1 MRSDV
6 LLCGPVP
13 RTSSDAL
20 EAAGLT
26 TVGPVPPGACVSSV
40 QRHRPTLV
48 LLAAPAGAESA
59 TATVRAVRAAT
70 DALIAVAGAG
80 DDLDQLLAFAA
91 GADEVVPRGTSERL
105 LLARVR
111 ALLGRRRPAEEDA
124 VLSVGLL
131 RLDHRARTVDVAG
144 TELTLTRIEFDLL
157 ALLMEDPGR
166 VVPRDEIVSRVWG
179 DWYSDDHVVEVH
191 LSRLRRK
198 VADAGG
204 PRVGTAVRGVGYR
217 LGAERLAA

>member
-13 RTSSDAL
+13 RASADAL
-20 EAAGLT
+20 AAAGLT
-26 TVGPVPPGACVSSV
+26 TVGPVPPGSCLPAL
-40 QRHRPTLV
+40 QRHRPSLV
-48 LLAAPAGAESA
+48 LVAAPAGAESA
-59 TATVRAVRAAT
+59 TATVRAVRAASE
-70 DALIAVAGAG
+70 ALIAVSGAG

-111 ALLGRRRPAEEDA
+111 ALLGRRRPVVEDT

-131 RLDHRARTVDVAG
+131 TLDHRARSVEVG
-144 TELTLTRIEFDLL
+144 GQELTLTRIEFDLL

-166 VVPRDEIVSRVWG
+166 VVPREEIVSRVWG
-179 DWYSDDHVVEVH
+179 DWFSDDHVVEVH

-198 VADAGG
+198 VADVGG

-217 LGAERLAA
+217 LGADRRAA

>member
-1 MRSDV
+1 MRSHV

-13 RTSSDAL
+13 RASADAL
-20 EAAGLT
+20 VAAGLE
-26 TVGPVPPGACVSSV
+26 TVGPVPPSACLPAVH
-40 QRHRPTLV
+40 RHRPDVVLV
-48 LLAAPAGAESA
+48 AAPGGAEGAA
-59 TATVRAVRAAT
+59 TTVRALRADT

-111 ALLGRRRPAEEDA
+111 ALLGRRRPEEEQS
-124 VLSVGLL
+124 LTVGLL
-131 RLDHRARTVDVAG
+131 SLDHRSRVVEVAG
-144 TELTLTRIEFDLL
+144 RPVALTRIEFDLL

-191 LSRLRRK
+191 LSRLRHK
-198 VADAGG
+198 LAAAGG

-217 LGAERLAA
+217 LGIDRLAA

>member
-13 RTSSDAL
+13 RASSEAL

-26 TVGPVPPGACVSSV
+26 TVGPVPPGACLPAVL
-40 QRHRPTLV
+40 RHSPTLV
-48 LLAAPAGAESA
+48 LLEATGGAEGA

-91 GADEVVPRGTSERL
+91 GADDVVPHGTSQRL

-111 ALLGRRRPAEEDA
+111 ALLGRRRPAGGD
-124 VLSVGLL
+124 VVRTVGMLS
-131 RLDHRARTVDVAG
+131 LDHRARAVEVG
-144 TELTLTRIEFDLL
+144 GRPLTLTRIEFDLL

-166 VVPRDEIVSRVWG
+166 VVPRVEIVSRVWG

-217 LGAERLAA
+217 LGAGRIAA